1 MRSYPLNLIR
11 IMPAQG
17 SQRDARLADAWRVF
31 FFKEVGVK
39 LTVNGEAYD
48 SKQAESVTALLEEMG
63 IGGRAVV
70 VVLNDGVIPASSRS
84 TCGLREGDCVDLFRL
99 VGGG

>member
-1 MRSYPLNLIR
+1 MR
-11 IMPAQG
+11 
-17 SQRDARLADAWRVF
+17 ARRKPGAFFYLKEMRVI
-31 FFKEVGVK
+31 
-39 LTVNGEAYD
+39 LTVNGEAYEA
-48 SKQAESVTALLEEMG
+48 KQAGSVGALLEEMG

-70 VVLNDGVIPASSRS
+70 VVLNDEVIPASSRG

>member
-1 MRSYPLNLIR
+1 
-11 IMPAQG
+11 
-17 SQRDARLADAWRVF
+17 V
-31 FFKEVGVK
+31 E
-39 LTVNGEAYD
+39 LTVNGEAYTA
-48 SKQAESVTALLEEMG
+48 KRAESLTALLEEMG

-70 VVLNDGVIPASSRS
+70 VVLNDEVIPASSRN